1 MFWMSGFIVHVKL
14 KSEFHSFGRLSL
26 GYQLGDIVDKA
37 DDPGLDSGCSS
48 TGLLSDKFIDW
59 IT

>member
-1 MFWMSGFIVHVKL
+1 MSGFIVHVKL

-48 TGLLSDKFIDW
+48 TGLLSDKFID
-59 IT
+59 